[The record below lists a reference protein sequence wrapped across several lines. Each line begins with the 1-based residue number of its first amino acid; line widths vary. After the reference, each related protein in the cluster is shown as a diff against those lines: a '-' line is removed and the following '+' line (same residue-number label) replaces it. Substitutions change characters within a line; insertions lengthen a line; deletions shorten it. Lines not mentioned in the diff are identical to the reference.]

1 MKAKPL
7 ISLIDQYLPAYP
19 GKGKGPLINWT
30 WNEGESWVILG
41 ENGSG
46 KTNFSELIAAQMP
59 GKTKKVSFEDLEDLL
74 EQQIQQDDSEYTG
87 RVDTGTA
94 LYEFLG
100 LDQGETLPTGTIPPP
115 AGLEKLMNSGLR
127 ILSTG
132 EIRKSLIYK
141 ALLEN
146 PDLLILDEPFD
157 GLDKESVLQMQEMIQ
172 SLITEG
178 IPVLMILNRKSEI
191 LPCHSHV
198 AVFREFQ
205 IVFEGSKEEWIQFD
219 KVDIP
224 LQQNTMKIPGAPGG
238 SPKIKEQTLV
248 EIRNTTVRY
257 GEKIILDRINWQV
270 KKGEHWKITGP
281 NGAGKSTLLGLI
293 TGDQPQ
299 AYANDIRLFGK
310 PRGSGESIWEIKEKL
325 GIISPALQ
333 LSYRVSLTA
342 RMCIVSGLYDSIGIY
357 NSVPP
362 RERALA
368 DEWLRYIGMFH
379 KAETPIKKLSYGEQR
394 LLLIARGLIKHPA
407 LLILDEP
414 CQGLDDR
421 NRERILDV
429 LGNFAGESETTLLYV
444 THHEEDKIRH
454 IDRHLRFC
462 PQDGGFTLTSDA
474 VPLPQ

>member
-7 ISLIDQYLPAYP
+7 ISLIDQYLPGYP

-100 LDQGETLPTGTIPPP
+100 LDQGETLPAGTIPPP

-219 KVDIP
+219 KEEIP
-224 LQQNTMKIPGAPGG
+224 LKQNTMKIPGAPGG
-238 SPKIKEQTLV
+238 SPKIEEQTLV

-257 GEKIILDRINWQV
+257 GEKTILDRVNWQV

-368 DEWLRYIGMFH
+368 DEWLRYIGMFQ